1 MNTFKRVSLISA
13 VAAAFAMTAAVTV
26 PAMAQTPT
34 APQATTPAPQFKQGE
49 HRQHREARAFSKPTE
64 RVEARLAYQ
73 RTALKIT
80 PQQQTQWDRYA
91 SYVRKQAQ
99 DMEKR
104 FTDMSPRGSRPATP
118 PASPPN
124 AIQRLEQQQAMLSQA
139 SNSLNERI
147 AVQKPLYAALSPEQ
161 QKVADQVLNPRRG
174 GMGGMDGKRNHGGRG
189 ERGDHRFG
197 HMG

>member
-1 MNTFKRVSLISA
+1 MNTYKRISLISA

-26 PAMAQTPT
+26 PAMAQTSNSATPQGTT
-34 APQATTPAPQFKQGE
+34 AAPQFKHE
-49 HRQHREARAFSKPTE
+49 HRQNREARVFSKPTE

-99 DMEKR
+99 DMEQR
-104 FTDMSPRGSRPATP
+104 FAAMGPRGSRPATQ
-118 PASPPN
+118 PN
-124 AIQRLEQQQAMLSQA
+124 AIQRLERQQAMLSQA

-147 AVQKPLYAALSPEQ
+147 AAQKPLYAALSPEQ

-174 GMGGMDGKRNHGGRG
+174 GMGDRGGKRGNG
-189 ERGDHRFG
+189 ERGGHRFG
-197 HMG
+197 HTG